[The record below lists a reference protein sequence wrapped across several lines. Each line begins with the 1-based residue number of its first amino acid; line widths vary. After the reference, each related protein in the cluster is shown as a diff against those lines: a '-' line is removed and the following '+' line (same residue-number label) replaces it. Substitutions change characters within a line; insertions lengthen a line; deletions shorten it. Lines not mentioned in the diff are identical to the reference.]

1 MNVDDANVAESVLQY
16 MRDDVEGTSN
26 GEAGGSTSVVNN
38 NNDNN
43 DADASVS
50 NTTTGDHSHSSEHA
64 SSSAAAAA
72 AADVAFAALK
82 AVGESNQHVN
92 EHENGHDNGDYLQ
105 GAAGEGTGYSKK
117 DFKSKNSTS
126 LSSSKKKSGEGK
138 SHGKRSKDS
147 VGGSGS
153 SSSSSSSH
161 KKRKTSSDEKKSK
174 KKSSSAAEVE
184 DSEEAKKRA
193 AVAAFLASAEGDIL
207 THRVAK
213 NGDNGSSVAGVDPEL
228 AGLDDEVDA
237 NEAIHQYLRTVDETR
252 PEFSKSKKDKKTSK
266 KGKYAQYGGSEEE
279 EEEEG
284 DNQEDNDVTSNL
296 QKYLID
302 NPEENGDKKLKLDL
316 DQEKEDHEIHEEEER
331 VQNGEGNSGA
341 ITTTTTANGSIVSIA
356 PAAGANKKSRKKS
369 VRGKA
374 DDNDEEEEE
383 VEQQRDGKKT
393 KKSAAKKTETKPK
406 PIVKKKSVSHHTK
419 SKAFKPEEEEVID
432 NFIASHCAK
441 NDLKREDFCKRIWSN
456 AGQKDNFWKSLCELF
471 PERSRSSLYKHVR
484 RRYHIFEQRGKW
496 TAEED
501 ASLRQ
506 ICLEKEGQWSLV
518 GQMLGRMPEDCRD
531 RWRNYLKCGDNKNTA
546 KWTDEEEQN
555 LIVIVNRVVANGF
568 HYYLAKE
575 AFIRK
580 KDFLVQSALLGKVSE
595 KEARDAEAA
604 FEKLNERE
612 KEQDHHID
620 SIRSTNLKEV
630 INWTLISE
638 VMNGTRS
645 RIQIRYKWKNSL
657 KKLVKKWFE
666 KSNKMDFVKFV
677 RVIKQQLDDGYE
689 NEDLLNWFKIYD
701 NYCHDGKDS
710 INEEESKLEIKFT
723 PSSDPEDEKTGG
735 IIIVDSSLP
744 NKEENGKKKVEEEE
758 EESIGRNVEETREKL
773 IHHPNAAVLKGIYD
787 EFKSKLPVEATATN
801 MHEIVSA
808 MESFVEEW

>member
-1 MNVDDANVAESVLQY
+1 MSEQMNVDDANVAESVLQY
-16 MRDDVEGTSN
+16 MRDEVENTSN
-26 GEAGGSTSVVNN
+26 GSGESSNN
-38 NNDNN
+38 GAASASND
-43 DADASVS
+43 
-50 NTTTGDHSHSSEHA
+50 DHSHSQSNEH
-64 SSSAAAAA
+64 AAAA

-82 AVGESNQHVN
+82 AVGASDHT
-92 EHENGHDNGDYLQ
+92 HDNGDYLQ
-105 GAAGEGTGYSKK
+105 EAASEDIGYSKK
-117 DFKSKNSTS
+117 DSKSKSSSSS

-147 VGGSGS
+147 GNGSG
-153 SSSSSSSH
+153 SSSSSSH

-174 KKSSSAAEVE
+174 KKNLVTSAELEEA
-184 DSEEAKKRA
+184 EEAKKRA
-193 AVAAFLASAEGDIL
+193 AVAAFLASTDGDML
-207 THRVAK
+207 THRVSK
-213 NGDNGSSVAGVDPEL
+213 NDDNGGSSVAGVDPEL

-237 NEAIHQYLRTVDETR
+237 NEAIHQYLKSVDESR
-252 PEFSKSKKDKKTSK
+252 PEYVKSKKDKKSHK
-266 KGKYAQYGGSEEE
+266 KGRHEAEEE
-279 EEEEG
+279 TE
-284 DNQEDNDVTSNL
+284 DHEDNDVTSNL

-302 NPEENGDKKLKLDL
+302 NPEENGDKKLKH
-316 DQEKEDHEIHEEEER
+316 DQGEEENNEDHEES
-331 VQNGEGNSGA
+331 VQNGEDDSGA

-356 PAAGANKKSRKKS
+356 PAAGETKKSRRKS
-369 VRGKA
+369 TRGTT
-374 DDNDEEEEE
+374 DEQ
-383 VEQQRDGKKT
+383 EQQQEQQQDGKKA
-393 KKSAAKKTETKPK
+393 KKNTAKKTETKPK
-406 PIVKKKSVSHHTK
+406 AIVKKKSVSHHTK
-419 SKAFKPEEEEVID
+419 SKAFKQEEEEIID
-432 NFIASHCAK
+432 NFITAHCER
-441 NDLKREDFCKRIWSN
+441 LGLTREDFCKRIWSN

-501 ASLRQ
+501 ANLRQ

-546 KWTDEEEQN
+546 KWTPEEEQN
-555 LIVIVNRVVANGF
+555 LIVIVNRVVANGY

-595 KEARDAEAA
+595 KEARDAETA
-604 FEKLNERE
+604 FTKLTERE

-657 KKLVKKWFE
+657 KKMVKKWFE
-666 KSNKMDFVKFV
+666 KSNKLDFVKFV
-677 RVIKQQLDDGYE
+677 KTIKQQLDDGYE

-701 NYCHDGKDS
+701 NFCHDGKDS
-710 INEEESKLEIKFT
+710 INEEESKLEIKFA
-723 PSSDPEDEKTGG
+723 PSSSDSENEKNGSA
-735 IIIVDSSLP
+735 IIVVESSLL
-744 NKEENGKKKVEEEE
+744 NKEKKDEAKSEEDKEDVGK
-758 EESIGRNVEETREKL
+758 NVEETREKL
-773 IHHPNAAVLKGIYD
+773 IHHPNAAVLKGIYE
-787 EFKSKLPVEATATN
+787 EFKSKLPVETNATD

-808 MESFVEEW
+808 METFVDEW